1 MRSSER
7 RQTASA
13 PYKMPTFQNRTQ
25 VADLP
30 ITTTT
35 SAMSVPRVRETSE
48 AKHADESFNAPWLW
62 LGNVLVKGDA

>member
-13 PYKMPTFQNRTQ
+13 LCKMATLQNRTQ
-25 VADLP
+25 VADSS
-30 ITTTT
+30 TTTT
-35 SAMSVPRVRETSE
+35 SATSVPIVRETSE